1 MSIVESLKLDGY
13 KRIAYID
20 EVGRGCLFGDVVA
33 CALMIDENDK
43 IQGIKDSKKLSEK
56 KRESLYDQ
64 ILESSIAIG
73 IGRVNS
79 DIIDD
84 INIKQATRLAM
95 KQAVDSLVDKNGNRI
110 IPDYILIDAETIDVD
125 IPQQGIIG
133 GDDLIYGISAA
144 SIVAKVYRD
153 RLCVKWD
160 DDFPGYHIKKNKGY
174 GTKDHREGLILN
186 GPSTLHRKTF
196 IKKILEGK
204 K

>member
-144 SIVAKVYRD
+144 SILAKVYRD

-160 DDFPGYHIKKNKGY
+160 DDFPGYYIKKNKGY

-186 GPSTLHRKTF
+186 GPSPLHRKTF